1 MRLTGVLALSLMPAA
16 QQPRKGYCEG
26 NQDKCYAENSHAK
39 CPLFGTLGRPARDG
53 KRRVRGCSDPVAV
66 GKRNRAKG
74 DGKARKARKML
85 GLTGVNSRHEEH
97 WGGEFRC
104 EVKAGV
110 QIQPI
115 ETRFRLAEMQSQIS
129 RPLGDIRPFVMIAM
143 PDGTNDGIALMR
155 LSTFAQINLLL
166 REIEQGSTEPSG

>member
-1 MRLTGVLALSLMPAA
+1 M
-16 QQPRKGYCEG
+16 
-26 NQDKCYAENSHAK
+26 K

-53 KRRVRGCSDPVAV
+53 KRRVRGCTDPVAT

-74 DGKARKARKML
+74 DGKARRARKAL
-85 GLTGVNSRHEEH
+85 GLVGVNSRHEEH

-104 EVKAGV
+104 EVKAGI

-115 ETRFRLAEMQSQIS
+115 ETRFRAAEMQSQVS

-155 LSTFAQINLLL
+155 LSTFSQILLL
-166 REIEQGSTEPSG
+166 LKDKESGDRPPTK

>member
-1 MRLTGVLALSLMPAA
+1 MTDAD
-16 QQPRKGYCEG
+16 RKGYCQG
-26 NQDKCYAENSHAK
+26 NQDKCYAANGQMK

-74 DGKARKARKML
+74 DGKARKARKAL
-85 GLTGVNSRHEEH
+85 GLVGVNSRHEEH
-97 WGGEFRC
+97 WGGSFRC

-115 ETRFRLAEMQSQIS
+115 ETRFKAAEMQSQMS

-143 PDGTNDGIALMR
+143 PDGVNDGVVLMR
-155 LSTFAQINLLL
+155 LSTFAQISLLL
-166 REIEQGSTEPSG
+166 NEQEAGSQP

>member
-1 MRLTGVLALSLMPAA
+1 ME
-16 QQPRKGYCEG
+16 QKPRKGYCEG
-26 NQDKCYAENSHAK
+26 NTDKCGAVNGSLK

-53 KRRVRGCSDPVAV
+53 KRRVRGCTDPVAV

-74 DGKARKARKML
+74 DNKARKARKAL

-104 EVKAGV
+104 EVKAGI

-115 ETRFRLAEMQSQIS
+115 ETRFKLAEMQSQMS

-143 PDGTNDGIALMR
+143 PDGVNDGIALMR
-155 LSTFAQINLLL
+155 LSTFAQLSLLL
-166 REIEQGSTEPSG
+166 RELEAGTQPPTT